1 MVEQGTISRAAR
13 ILNIAQP
20 PLSKRLQE
28 LEEEVGAPLFLRG
41 TKKKIEPTPAGYHLY
56 RRACEILRRVDD
68 AARETALLAR
78 AETRTLRIGLSHLY
92 QNYFESLLLEIH
104 RKNPDKQIAVSIL
117 DSSNLEL
124 HLRNGLIDVA
134 LIQKPEHTHGFDCIT
149 FAPVRTVAVLHQSL
163 CQDAAAG
170 DVPISLAELARWPL
184 VLLKRAEGSAPL
196 TDCSTCCAALTH
208 SRMWLHMPRSHAPYS
223 AGCKPACRQPPCC
236 PNPSCAAAI

>member
-1 MVEQGTISRAAR
+1 MDLKRLKYFFCAVVEQGTISRAAR

-104 RKNPDKQIAVSIL
+104 RKKIRINRLPFQF
-117 DSSNLEL
+117 
-124 HLRNGLIDVA
+124 LIRA
-134 LIQKPEHTHGFDCIT
+134 IWNCI
-149 FAPVRTVAVLHQSL
+149 
-163 CQDAAAG
+163 
-170 DVPISLAELARWPL
+170 
-184 VLLKRAEGSAPL
+184 
-196 TDCSTCCAALTH
+196 CA
-208 SRMWLHMPRSHAPYS
+208 MD
-223 AGCKPACRQPPCC
+223 
-236 PNPSCAAAI
+236 